1 MYMNILFNGGCVWGM
16 FEYIG
21 AIQYIK
27 SNNIQIDKLYGVSSG
42 SVIALCVLLDIDI
55 QEFTRFME
63 STVQKTKFQS
73 LTEMQLLGV
82 KYVFDT
88 RPDAYKLA
96 NDRLF
101 VGITDADG
109 FRFKSNFSSNAELA
123 NTMICGGTIPL
134 FSSYNSVC
142 DGRCTIDGGASF
154 TSIHI
159 PKDTIVIRPTTLFP
173 ISAIPPPDFIQQIL
187 IQLGY
192 MCTEHYIRTK
202 NKKIGEMWYTNHEY
216 LPLWLFMAENRNKLT
231 TVPRT

>member
-1 MYMNILFNGGCVWGM
+1 MNFLFNGGCIWGL

-42 SVIALCVLLDIDI
+42 SAIALCVLLDIDI

-63 STVQKTKFQS
+63 NVVQKTKFQS
-73 LTEMQLLGV
+73 LTEMQLLGS

-88 RPDAYKLA
+88 RPDAYKKA
-96 NDRLF
+96 NNRLF
-101 VGITDADG
+101 VGITDTDG
-109 FRFKSNFSSNAELA
+109 FRFKSNFSSNAYLA
-123 NTMICGGTIPL
+123 NAMICGGTIPL

-142 DGRCTIDGGASF
+142 DGRCAIDGGAGF

-159 PKDTIVIRPTTLFP
+159 PKNTIVILPTTPFP
-173 ISAIPPPDFIQQIL
+173 MSAIPPPDFIQQIL

-192 MCTEHYIRTK
+192 ICTEHYIRTK
-202 NKKIGEMWYTNHEY
+202 NKNISEMWYTKPEY
-216 LPLWLFMAENRNKLT
+216 LPLWLFLQGGLVGFTRDN
-231 TVPRT
+231 